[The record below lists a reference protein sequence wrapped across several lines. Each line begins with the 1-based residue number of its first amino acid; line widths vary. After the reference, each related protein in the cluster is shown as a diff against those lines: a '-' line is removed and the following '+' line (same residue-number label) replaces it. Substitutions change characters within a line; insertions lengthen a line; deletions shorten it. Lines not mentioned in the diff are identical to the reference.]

1 MHTNIYWNKTNE
13 VGSEFA
19 LHSTCLSEVA
29 RCDNTFAARPE
40 LVNSV
45 SSGKLVLIEIVQS
58 PMTLHLKTRVITKM
72 YLYREIK
79 NIKFLGEF

>member
-29 RCDNTFAARPE
+29 RCYNTFAAHE
-40 LVNSV
+40 LVNSKCLFRETSAYRNSPITNDLTLEDRSDHKNLFV
-45 SSGKLVLIEIVQS
+45 S
-58 PMTLHLKTRVITKM
+58 RN
-72 YLYREIK
+72 K